1 MAEII
6 GNEITG
12 EKAPLKNEQ
21 AEKEILAFLCY
32 YANDVAADAAIRKLQ
47 PEYFQNDIYRKIFK
61 AIVALK
67 QQDITPS
74 LAQLT
79 DYVSKLPQT
88 DKRGNPLIQPTVQD
102 IVSLGDE
109 RDTVTT
115 SAIGNNIAILKALY
129 LKTKARYSALRLLN
143 ASQDPT
149 TDIETAI
156 RQIESEWQQTEEEND
171 KADLLTLPTPES
183 RAAEQQKATD
193 DIETPYYF
201 QTTGT
206 NKEIEQL
213 TLPSGAITFVCAPT
227 SHGKSTFL
235 QNLALY
241 VAQNGKEGDT
251 LYFTFEESKEAVDIQ
266 LTNKFINK
274 PLSANNQ
281 RSISTYRRKGK
292 DLFQKGQLQTYLDGE
307 KRYLN
312 ELIYNGKLRLYEK
325 DFDSTELIDAI
336 KFLCKAITVKAV
348 FIDYIQLLSKNGTH
362 LQRNEELKEIAKDF
376 KDLAKSTHI
385 PIIMAAQ
392 LNRKATS
399 PVDMHSENIAEAAD
413 LERIANKVILLWNSN
428 FKEREKDAT
437 GNLKEWSS
445 RTGITLGE
453 GGKIYALMAKNR
465 GGIVGIEAVFTHH
478 GNEGTIEQLMPTLQQ
493 VNEYKKEQGRTIE
506 PQQAAI
512 FSSKDDTITDDTP
525 F

>member
-6 GNEITG
+6 ENS
-12 EKAPLKNEQ
+12 APQTNVQ
-21 AEKEILAFLCY
+21 AEKEILSFLLY
-32 YANDVAADAAIRKLQ
+32 YPTDLAGDSVINRLR
-47 PEYFQNDIYRKIFK
+47 PEYFSNGKNRKIFE

-67 QQDITPS
+67 AQNIPPT

-79 DYVSKLPQT
+79 EYISKLPQT
-88 DKRGNPLIQPTVQD
+88 DRRGNPLIQPTAVD
-102 IVSLGDE
+102 LLEFGEE
-109 RDTVTT
+109 RKTNVTA
-115 SAIGNNIAILKALY
+115 AIGSNIATLKALY
-129 LKTKARYSALRLLN
+129 LRNKAKFTALRLFN

-149 TDIETAI
+149 ANVETAI
-156 RQIESEWQQTEEEND
+156 RELESEWQQTQEEND
-171 KADLLTLPTPES
+171 KYDLLTIDTPES
-183 RAAEQQKATD
+183 RKAEQQKSKD

-241 VAQNGKEGDT
+241 VAQHGSDGST

-281 RSISTYRRKGK
+281 RSISTYRRKGR
-292 DLFQKGQLQTYLDGE
+292 DLFRQGQLQTYLDGE

-336 KFLCKAITVKAV
+336 KFLCKAISVKAV
-348 FIDYIQLLSKNGTH
+348 FIDYIQLLSKNGNT

-376 KDLAKSTHI
+376 KDLAKSIHI
-385 PIIMAAQ
+385 PIVMAAQ

-428 FKEREKDAT
+428 FKEREKDNT
-437 GNLKEWSS
+437 GNLKDFAT
-445 RTGITLGE
+445 RTGITLGV
-453 GGKIYALMAKNR
+453 GGQIYALMAKNR
-465 GGIVGIEAVFTHH
+465 GGIVGIEAVFTYH
-478 GNEGTIEQLMPTLQQ
+478 GNEGTIEQQLPTQQ
-493 VNEYKKEQGRTIE
+493 QISEYKAKEGTAE
-506 PQQAAI
+506 PQQQPNTDSDI
-512 FSSKDDTITDDTP
+512 WGVGNEPTDDKP

>member
-1 MAEII
+1 MAEC
-6 GNEITG
+6 NSEVSLPP
-12 EKAPLKNEQ
+12 KKSNLQ
-21 AEKEILAFLCY
+21 AEKEILSFLVWY
-32 YANDVAADAAIRKLQ
+32 STDLMADAAINRLQ
-47 PEYFQNDIYRKIFK
+47 PEYFTDTTNKKIFE
-61 AIVALK
+61 AILALK
-67 QQDITPS
+67 RQGETPS
-74 LAQLT
+74 LSVLT
-79 DYVSKLPQT
+79 DYIQKLPQT
-88 DKRGNPLIQPTVQD
+88 DKYGYPIAKQPTVSD
-102 IVSLGDE
+102 IAALGGE
-109 RDTVTT
+109 RDTVVT
-115 SAIGNNIAILKALY
+115 SAIKKNIEILQANYKY
-129 LKTKARYSALRLLN
+129 NQLRLGVMSLTAVLKDPSVDIDN
-143 ASQDPT
+143 AVRDFKAKWEQ
-149 TDIETAI
+149 A
-156 RQIESEWQQTEEEND
+156 EEESD

-183 RAAEQQKATD
+183 RKAEQQKATD

-281 RSISTYRRKGK
+281 RSISTYRRKSK
-292 DLFQKGQLQTYLDGE
+292 DLFQKGQLKTYLDGE

-445 RTGITLGE
+445 RTGVTLGE

-493 VNEYKKEQGRTIE
+493 VSEYKKEQGRTPE
-506 PQQAAI
+506 PQQADI
-512 FSSKDDTITDDTP
+512 FSGKDDITDEDP

>member
-6 GNEITG
+6 ENSVPQT
-12 EKAPLKNEQ
+12 NVQ
-21 AEKEILAFLCY
+21 AEKEVLSILFD
-32 YANDVAADAAIRKLQ
+32 YADELLGESAINRIR
-47 PEYFQNDIYRKIFK
+47 PEYFSNGIYRKIFE

-67 QQDITPS
+67 AQNIPVS

-79 DYVSKLPQT
+79 EYISKLPQT
-88 DKRGNPLIQPTVQD
+88 DRRGTPLIQPTASDLIDVSNEQVATSVLSSD
-102 IVSLGDE
+102 IA
-109 RDTVTT
+109 T
-115 SAIGNNIAILKALY
+115 LKALY
-129 LKTKARYSALRLLN
+129 LKNKAKFSALKLFN
-143 ASQDPT
+143 ATQDPT
-149 TDIETAI
+149 ADIETAI
-156 RQIESEWQQTEEEND
+156 RELESEWQQTEEEND
-171 KADLLTLPTPES
+171 KYDLLTLPTEDS
-183 RAAEQQKATD
+183 RKAEQQRATD

-241 VAQNGKEGDT
+241 VAQHGNDGST

-281 RSISTYRRKGK
+281 RSISTYRRKGR
-292 DLFQKGQLQTYLDGE
+292 DLFRQGQLQTYLDGE

-336 KFLCKAITVKAV
+336 KFLCKAISVKAV
-348 FIDYIQLLSKNGTH
+348 FIDYIQLLSKRGNR

-376 KDLAKSTHI
+376 KDLAKSIHI
-385 PIIMAAQ
+385 PIVMAAQ

-428 FKEREKDAT
+428 FKEREKDTT
-437 GNLKEWSS
+437 GNLKDFAT
-445 RTGITLGE
+445 RTGITLGV
-453 GGKIYALMAKNR
+453 GGQIYALMAKNR

-478 GNEGTIEQLMPTLQQ
+478 GNEGTIEQQLPTQQ
-493 VNEYKKEQGRTIE
+493 QIEEYKATEGTAE
-506 PQQAAI
+506 PQQQ
-512 FSSKDDTITDDTP
+512 DTGNDIWGVSNSDPTDDKP